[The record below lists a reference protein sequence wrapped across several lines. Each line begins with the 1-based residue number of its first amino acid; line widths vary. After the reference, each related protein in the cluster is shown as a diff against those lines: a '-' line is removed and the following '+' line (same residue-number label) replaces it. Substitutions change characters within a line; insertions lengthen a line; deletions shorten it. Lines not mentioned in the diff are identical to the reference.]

1 MTENYKNMLEKGLEF
16 QDFVTDILIKAICE
30 RIFLNN
36 KIRLKVEISVNDKL
50 AKDGFD
56 PEYGARPL
64 RRAIANLF
72 EDELAN
78 VLLQANHPK
87 GTVLRVML
95 DANNKIIFMPDGFEV
110 VQTNKLEDI
119 FVTPVFIFSGF
130 CIVSRS
136 NCEKISMCMSS
147 C

>member
-1 MTENYKNMLEKGLEF
+1 
-16 QDFVTDILIKAICE
+16 
-30 RIFLNN
+30 LNN
-36 KIRLKVEISVNDKL
+36 KIRLKVEISVNEKL

-87 GTVLRVML
+87 GTVLKVML
-95 DANNKIIFMPDGFEV
+95 DANNKIIFMSDGFEA

-119 FVTPVFIFSGF
+119 LKKSKENEITKSQNPYK
-130 CIVSRS
+130 
-136 NCEKISMCMSS
+136 KISPDSNS
-147 C
+147 

>member
-1 MTENYKNMLEKGLEF
+1 MSNVVKAEF
-16 QDFVTDILIKAICE
+16 KKKFRPEFLNRLDDIIVFQVLTQDDIRLITDILIKAICE

-78 VLLQANHPK
+78 VLLKDNHPK
-87 GTVLRVML
+87 GTILKVML
-95 DANNKIIFMPDGFEV
+95 DSNNKILI
-110 VQTNKLEDI
+110 NLI
-119 FVTPVFIFSGF
+119 IL
-130 CIVSRS
+130 
-136 NCEKISMCMSS
+136 
-147 C
+147 